1 MIQDDDNIVIR
12 DTAKDAQFEAD
23 LNRGLDLALQ
33 YNRGRELAWTFPIT
47 LVTHNGQ
54 KCIHTLYYYIP
65 RGILVENIPQQFKQ
79 FVYDKVNE
87 FKEMTIQNRAIIN
100 KSIGSDLTSKRFLFT
115 DILIG
120 AHK

>member
-12 DTAKDAQFEAD
+12 DTVKDAQFEAD

-33 YNRGRELAWTFPIT
+33 YNRGRELTWTFPIT
-47 LVTHNGQ
+47 LVTYDGQ
-54 KCIHTLYYYIP
+54 KIIHNIFYIP
-65 RGILVENIPQQFKQ
+65 RGATVENISQQFKQ
-79 FVYDKVNE
+79 FIHDKVNAFRE
-87 FKEMTIQNRAIIN
+87 TAIQNRAIIN
-100 KSIGSDLTSKRFLFT
+100 KSTDLDILSKRQLFT